1 MTTYYRNELFSY
13 SFLLVCAFVITIIIE
28 CLCAYIL
35 RFRSNRTFA
44 VIAFTDCITNPLVNI
59 LFAGI
64 LRYLDSALSFLLGV
78 AGLEIAVILAEKV
91 IFERWIDFSSEE
103 IALKKFSPKRKALL
117 LSVIVNTVSC
127 ILGFFIRLWIEWA
140 LL

>member
-35 RFRSNRTFA
+35 GFRSNRTFA

-91 IFERWIDFSSEE
+91 IFERWIDFSS
-103 IALKKFSPKRKALL
+103 
-117 LSVIVNTVSC
+117 
-127 ILGFFIRLWIEWA
+127 
-140 LL
+140 